1 MPAVHNSNDVILIIW
16 RFFKR
21 LKEDGIGEGD
31 TIQALDVI
39 IRMFS
44 DITPQYLKKE
54 VLDLSQRIFIASKG

>member
-1 MPAVHNSNDVILIIW
+1 MAL
-16 RFFKR
+16 FKR